1 MGYQYNYHLGNR
13 MKQSHAGPMTS
24 HDQHVLQQFDP
35 RASAYLTS
43 AVHAAGPDLEHARRL
58 VAGALPAASA
68 VALDA
73 GCGAGHLGFA
83 LAPLVARLV
92 AADPAPS
99 MLATVQA
106 AALERGFPHIETC
119 QAAAESLPFAAASF
133 CRVARRYSAHH
144 WRDVPAALGE
154 LRRVVKPG
162 GWLLMI
168 DLLGGATPLV
178 DTHLQAM
185 ELLRDPS
192 HVRDYTVEEWR
203 RMIAAAGFDLLET
216 QSWPVQLEFR
226 SWVERM
232 RTPAEPSA
240 AIRRLQQG
248 APQEVRSALA
258 LEEDGSFTPRVGL
271 FWARAAA

>member
-1 MGYQYNYHLGNR
+1 M
-13 MKQSHAGPMTS
+13 AMTS

-43 AVHAAGPDLEHARRL
+43 AVHADGPDLDHARHL
-58 VAGALPAASA
+58 VAASLPATSV

-83 LAPLVARLV
+83 LAPLVATVV

-106 AALERGFPHIETC
+106 AARERGLSHIQTC
-119 QAAAESLPFAAASF
+119 QAQAESLPFADASF
-133 CRVARRYSAHH
+133 CLVASRYSAHH
-144 WRDVPAALGE
+144 WRDVPAALAQM
-154 LRRVVKPG
+154 RRVVKPG

-178 DTHLQAM
+178 DTHLQAI

-203 RMIAAAGFDLLET
+203 RMIAGAGFDLVET
-216 QSWPVQLEFR
+216 QSWPIRLEFA

-232 RTPAEPSA
+232 RTPAAAVA

-248 APQEVRSALA
+248 APQEVREGLA
-258 LEEDGSFTPRVGL
+258 LEQDGSFTPRVGL
-271 FWARAAA
+271 FWARAGGG